1 MSLTEI
7 GLYRQ
12 YMERVLSDEFPWKR
26 LEGKNILVTGATGMI
41 GSFLVDVLMSNG
53 QAGYQV
59 WICGRSEE
67 GARKRFASYWENP
80 RFHFL
85 SQDLTEPVNSDI
97 LFQYIIH
104 AAGFSFPAAFSS
116 DPVGTLRGTIL
127 GTDNLLRYGTAHGM
141 ERMLYVSSAE
151 VYGEP
156 DRVEGA

>member
-59 WICGRSEE
+59 WICDLFSE
-67 GARKRFASYWENP
+67 
-80 RFHFL
+80 
-85 SQDLTEPVNSDI
+85 
-97 LFQYIIH
+97 
-104 AAGFSFPAAFSS
+104 
-116 DPVGTLRGTIL
+116 LR
-127 GTDNLLRYGTAHGM
+127 
-141 ERMLYVSSAE
+141 
-151 VYGEP
+151 
-156 DRVEGA
+156 